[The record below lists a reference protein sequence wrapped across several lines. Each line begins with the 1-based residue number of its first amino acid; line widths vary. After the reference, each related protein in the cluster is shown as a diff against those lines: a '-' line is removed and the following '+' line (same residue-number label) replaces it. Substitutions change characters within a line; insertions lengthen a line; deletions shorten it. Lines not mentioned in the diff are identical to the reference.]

1 MIHSTPPMILRLD
14 ISGNP
19 VAWTHWQDAVYLY
32 AREKVGW
39 TMGASEFRI
48 FGGINRRTGERSSIA
63 INSIIAV
70 HGSARHSTYLTLT
83 PPLSNRELF
92 HRDAHMCMYCG
103 TQLAGKLLTRDH
115 IVPINQGGKDTWSNL
130 VTACRSCNSRKG
142 GRTPEQANMP
152 LLAIPYVPNWA
163 EYLALTNR
171 KILADQMGFLRTQ
184 FGKNSRLLTREQTI
198 TTLN

>member
-1 MIHSTPPMILRLD
+1 MSSAPPMILRLD
-14 ISGNP
+14 ASGNP
-19 VAWTHWQDAVYLY
+19 VAWTHWQEAIYLY
-32 AREKVGW
+32 TRDKVVW
-39 TMGASEFRI
+39 TMGASEFR
-48 FGGINRRTGERSSIA
+48 FYGGVNRGTGQRSSIA

-70 HGSARHSTYLTLT
+70 HGSARHSAFLTVV

-103 TQLAGKLLTRDH
+103 AQLPGKQLTRDH
-115 IVPINQGGKDTWSNL
+115 VVPIHQGGKDTWSNL

-142 GRTPEQANMP
+142 GRTPEGARMP

-171 KILADQMGFLRTQ
+171 KILADQMEFLRAQ
-184 FGKNSRLLTREQTI
+184 FGHNSRLLQHTQ
-198 TTLN
+198 

>member
-1 MIHSTPPMILRLD
+1 MILRLD

-19 VAWTHWQDAVYLY
+19 VAWTHWQEAIYLY
-32 AREKVGW
+32 ALEKVGW
-39 TMGASEFRI
+39 TMGASEFR
-48 FGGINRRTGERSSIA
+48 FYGGVNRHTGERSSIA

-70 HGSARHSTYLTLT
+70 HGSTRHSAFLTVT

-103 TQLAGKLLTRDH
+103 SQLSGKLLTRDH
-115 IVPINQGGKDTWSNL
+115 VVPIHQGGRDTWSNL

-142 GRTPEQANMP
+142 GRTPEEANMP

-171 KILADQMGFLRTQ
+171 KILVDQMDFLRSQ
-184 FGKNSRLLTREQTI
+184 FAKNSRLLARNPKLAQA
-198 TTLN
+198 N